1 MTRNVGVKKIQY
13 FLRNLTRGNENLQRM
28 QQRIFLGGGISTNS
42 DFLTD
47 SVSHVEG
54 SKNL

>member
-28 QQRIFLGGGISTNS
+28 QQRIGGISTNS